1 MADDALP
8 SPNFD
13 KKPEGSFFPL
23 GRGEEETQSRGGD
36 LDSRMMEKLKTNIE
50 Q

>member
-13 KKPEGSFFPL
+13 KKPEGSFFREG
-23 GRGEEETQSRGGD
+23 GRGGSSQNS
-36 LDSRMMEKLKTNIE
+36 
-50 Q
+50 